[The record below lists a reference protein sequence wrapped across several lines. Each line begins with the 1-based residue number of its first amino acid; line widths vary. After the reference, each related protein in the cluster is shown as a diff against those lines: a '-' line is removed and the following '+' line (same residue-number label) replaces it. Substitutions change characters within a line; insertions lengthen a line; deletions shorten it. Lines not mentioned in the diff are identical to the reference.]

1 MGIREQ
7 AVKPA
12 TKVASVSPSGSL
24 SACPKRG
31 SVNRE
36 LFSFDASKAR
46 QPAPEFVCGH
56 SFPPEPKGRGS
67 LRYRATRRHR
77 QSREKLPRNNKLRG
91 KLHGCPGNGRG

>member
-7 AVKPA
+7 MVKPA
-12 TKVASVSPSGSL
+12 TKVASVLPNSSL

-31 SVNRE
+31 SVSLE

-46 QPAPEFVCGH
+46 GPAPEFVCSH

-67 LRYRATRRHR
+67 LRYRATRRQG
-77 QSREKLPRNNKLRG
+77 QSRGQLPYKNKSSG
-91 KLHGCPGNGRG
+91 KFHGWPGSG